1 MKDSGNGGK
10 DQVDE
15 LDSQREGRKAKA
27 RVSLRPLCVWAVWGE
42 GLTSVR
48 EGLPPSVE
56 LSKKCPAGN
65 LHSGS
70 LSWFQIDYI
79 ISTQCSFE
87 QSIQSAGFTCSL

>member
-1 MKDSGNGGK
+1 MKDSSNGGK
-10 DQVDE
+10 DQVYE

-42 GLTSVR
+42 WLTSVR

-65 LHSGS
+65 LHSQRVS
-70 LSWFQIDYI
+70 
-79 ISTQCSFE
+79 
-87 QSIQSAGFTCSL
+87 